1 MGNTNTEKQLDIIF
15 EAMKLMSAAQR
26 DMGEITFEQALEIIK
41 IQRFDTFK
49 ERSEVLN
56 ALERIEKRV
65 IGE

>member
-41 IQRFDTFK
+41 IQRFDTF
-49 ERSEVLN
+49 
-56 ALERIEKRV
+56 IEKHV
-65 IGE
+65 IDI